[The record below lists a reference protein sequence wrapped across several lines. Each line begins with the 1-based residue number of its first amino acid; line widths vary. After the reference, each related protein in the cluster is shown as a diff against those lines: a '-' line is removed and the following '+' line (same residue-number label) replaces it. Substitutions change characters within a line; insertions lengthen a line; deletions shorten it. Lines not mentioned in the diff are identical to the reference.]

1 MLHRRVRHNGRLRV
15 LFVVPKLG
23 LGGAERHVAT
33 LIPTLDPL
41 AFEPSL
47 VTIGEGG
54 RLFDE
59 VAAAGFPARA
69 LGRTR
74 RQLPLA
80 LAELV
85 GHMRRTRP
93 DVVVLRGANAEL
105 IGRLAAVL
113 SGVPRTVVWVHNNSD
128 LVPRAAARRLADR
141 LLEPATS
148 AYYGVARGQ
157 LPYMTAQLGY
167 PASKVRI
174 IHNGVDLARF
184 PLVDRAADEDRT
196 LAAELGLEPGDP
208 LIGIVAV
215 LRPEK
220 DHATLLRAART
231 VLERHPRA
239 RFLVVGHG
247 ALEDDLRALAAE
259 LGLGSSVIFAGL
271 RRDVDALLRLMD
283 VFVLTS
289 YTEAFPM
296 ALLEAM
302 AAGTPAVCTSVGGIP
317 EMIDEGV
324 TGHLVPPRSPD
335 ALARALADLLD
346 DLPRARAMGRA
357 ARQKLEAEF
366 TLERSVRRAE
376 EALAETAG
384 RVPADA

>member
-1 MLHRRVRHNGRLRV
+1 MLHRRVRHSGRLRV

-41 AFEPSL
+41 AFDPSL

-128 LVPRAAARRLADR
+128 LVPRAAARKLADR

-167 PASKVRI
+167 PESKVRI

-184 PLVDRAADEDRT
+184 PIVDRAGDADRA

-220 DHATLLRAART
+220 DHATLLRAARQ

-247 ALEDDLRALAAE
+247 ALEEDLRALAAE
-259 LGLGSSVIFAGL
+259 LGLGPSVIFAGL

-324 TGHLVPPRSPD
+324 TGHLVPPRDPD
-335 ALARALADLLD
+335 ALARTLSDLLD

-384 RVPADA
+384 RIPADA